1 MNDFKDTLTA
11 FAELTQLDWRIQDM
25 QEYHLGGEDYI
36 FIFIGLVVL
45 YIIVSA
51 IIHKNRKK

>member
-1 MNDFKDTLTA
+1 METLQDTLEAWVDATMLQW
-11 FAELTQLDWRIQDM
+11 EIQDAK
-25 QEYHLGGEDYI
+25 EHHFGGEDYI

-51 IIHKNRKK
+51 IIQKIRKK